1 MLWEKPKEALVASF
15 KSIQDKFSK
24 YAMQHSIYSG
34 STACVALIS
43 KDKYILANVGDS
55 RAVVSRLGEFPKLQL
70 TINQLYKQ
78 KWREYTELGVG

>member
-1 MLWEKPKEALVASF
+1 MRRVFETIPDQEILSQDMLWKTKEALVASF

-43 KDKYILANVGDS
+43 KINIYLPMWVIVGCC
-55 RAVVSRLGEFPKLQL
+55 
-70 TINQLYKQ
+70 
-78 KWREYTELGVG
+78 